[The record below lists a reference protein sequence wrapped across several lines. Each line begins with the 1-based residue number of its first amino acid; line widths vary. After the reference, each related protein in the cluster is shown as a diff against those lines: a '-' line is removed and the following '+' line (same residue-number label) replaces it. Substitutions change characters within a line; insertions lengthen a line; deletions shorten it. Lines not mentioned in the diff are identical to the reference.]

1 MDTKS
6 NNFKKMRGVMNLLIR
21 KECIKALDCLS
32 DDDKMDELAQKFSM
46 DDDYTSHVN
55 YEIARKWCYDQLKQ
69 CIEEHFSNP
78 PLKFEEL
85 KEGMW
90 VWDNKTVLYIRIAK
104 IIGKT
109 IYVEDFLCGFDC
121 YGRYE
126 ENRFYRKE
134 V

>member
-1 MDTKS
+1 MMLTE
-6 NNFKKMRGVMNLLIR
+6 
-21 KECIKALDCLS
+21 KECREALKDLYNSICELEEIKSGVETTCVFDDSLDCF
-32 DDDKMDELAQKFSM
+32 KEL
-46 DDDYTSHVN
+46 
-55 YEIARKWCYDQLKQ
+55 IDQ
-69 CIEEHFSNP
+69 HFDNP

-90 VWDNKTVLYIRIAK
+90 VWDNKMVLYIRIAK

-109 IYVEDFLCGFDC
+109 IYVEDFLYGFDC

-134 V
+134 VVQE